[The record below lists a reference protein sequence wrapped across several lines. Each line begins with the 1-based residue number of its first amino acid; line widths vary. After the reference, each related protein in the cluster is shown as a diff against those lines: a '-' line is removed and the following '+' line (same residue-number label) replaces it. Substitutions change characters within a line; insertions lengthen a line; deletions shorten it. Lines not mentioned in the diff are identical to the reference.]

1 MKLGRNVARTFLDYY
16 KLLGYISTKPSSGL
30 LPKPS
35 HHSAKE
41 RKHQENR
48 AASEPLRQTIDER
61 FAQNIMFIRRWSLN
75 LTKKDVSVALCV
87 GGKGK

>member
-61 FAQNIMFIRRWSLN
+61 YDHLVQNSRLVFDQPNGMSNFDN
-75 LTKKDVSVALCV
+75 TVSKLRA
-87 GGKGK
+87 

>member
-16 KLLGYISTKPSSGL
+16 KLLGYISMKPSSGL
-30 LPKPS
+30 LPKAS

-61 FAQNIMFIRRWSLN
+61 WRSRFYMHINRCTISSFAQLVE
-75 LTKKDVSVALCV
+75 LV
-87 GGKGK
+87 